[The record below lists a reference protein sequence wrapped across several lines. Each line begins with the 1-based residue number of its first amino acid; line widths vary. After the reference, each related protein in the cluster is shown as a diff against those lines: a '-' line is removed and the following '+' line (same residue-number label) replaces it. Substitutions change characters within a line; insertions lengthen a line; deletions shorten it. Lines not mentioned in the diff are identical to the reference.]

1 MSEWNIKLIEKIER
15 TSEIKSFR
23 FERPDDLN
31 YLPGQFFFI
40 YIPKEDGSMIMHHFS
55 FSSSPTESYIEFTT
69 QIRDTEFKNR
79 LDQLPIGISVK
90 TSSISGKFSLT
101 SSHTKVV
108 FICGGIGIT
117 AARSNIRWAKDT
129 QAQVDII
136 LLYGNRSTQTIAFNK
151 ELKELSTDYIELYH
165 ILSESEEE
173 WKGPTG
179 YINAEFILSSVPDYK
194 ERIWFLSGPPV
205 MVKSITN
212 ILTKE
217 IGVDLENIKRENY
230 VGY

>member
-1 MSEWNIKLIEKIER
+1 MSEWNIKLIKKIER
-15 TSEIKSFR
+15 TLNIKSFR

-69 QIRDTEFKNR
+69 RIRDSKFKKR

-90 TSSISGKFSLT
+90 TSSVSGKFTLSNGY
-101 SSHTKVV
+101 SKVV

-129 QAQVDII
+129 QAQVNII
-136 LLYGNRSTQTIAFNK
+136 LLYGNRNSQTISFNK
-151 ELKELSTDYIELYH
+151 ELEELSGDYLKIFH
-165 ILSESEEE
+165 ILSESEED

-179 YINAEFILSSVPDYK
+179 HINAEFILSSVPDYK
-194 ERIWFLSGPPV
+194 ERIWFLSGPPA
-205 MVKSITN
+205 MVKSITT
-212 ILTKE
+212 ILTEE
-217 IGVDLENIKRENY
+217 IGVDLENVKRENY